1 MDKTVRE
8 HIQNLEQKRKLLSA
22 HLMDEADAKQRNQLE
37 SELRAVEAALKFYQD
52 ALETER
58 RHSQWRL
65 PSTCRQYPNSVR
77 QRDSSNRSLYSLVL
91 LQ

>member
-8 HIQNLEQKRKLLSA
+8 HIQNLQQKRNLLSA
-22 HLMDEADAKQRNQLE
+22 HVMDEADAKQRNQLE

-58 RHSQWRL
+58 RLSQWR
-65 PSTCRQYPNSVR
+65 PA
-77 QRDSSNRSLYSLVL
+77 
-91 LQ
+91 

>member
-8 HIQNLEQKRKLLSA
+8 HIQNLEQTRKLLSA

-58 RHSQWRL
+58 RLSQWR
-65 PSTCRQYPNSVR
+65 PA
-77 QRDSSNRSLYSLVL
+77 
-91 LQ
+91 

>member
-8 HIQNLEQKRKLLSA
+8 HIQTLEQKRKRLSA

-58 RHSQWRL
+58 RLSQWR
-65 PSTCRQYPNSVR
+65 PA
-77 QRDSSNRSLYSLVL
+77 
-91 LQ
+91 

>member
-8 HIQNLEQKRKLLSA
+8 HIQNLEQKRNLLSTRV
-22 HLMDEADAKQRNQLE
+22 MDEADAKQRNQLE

-58 RHSQWRL
+58 RLSEWR
-65 PSTCRQYPNSVR
+65 PA
-77 QRDSSNRSLYSLVL
+77 
-91 LQ
+91 